1 MNQPNDFV
9 IDSYFEKCMKYQD
22 RRKVVVL
29 VDLKKKAADQKEKP
43 EYRIEN
49 KSRNLVAKIEVD
61 GCLFPKDSMPQK
73 CDYLVLVYFKK
84 NEKVAYFVELKG
96 KELDIAIEQ
105 IQETIKNTH
114 KKLFGFSLR
123 CRISQSKMQ
132 PIKATGQQKEK
143 LIKYLKKYHN
153 ENTSNVVSTELVKI
167 GKTPLIETI

>member
-1 MNQPNDFV
+1 MSQDDDFV
-9 IDSYFEKCMKYQD
+9 IDSYFEKCIEYRD

-29 VDLKKKAADQKEKP
+29 VDSKKKAVDQKEKP

-49 KSRNLVAKIEVD
+49 NGQNLVAKIEVD
-61 GCLFPKDSMPQK
+61 GCLFPKDSEPKK
-73 CDYLVLVYFKK
+73 CDYLVLVYFKT
-84 NEKVAYFVELKG
+84 NQKVAYFVELKG
-96 KELDIAIEQ
+96 KDLKTAIEQ
-105 IQETIKNTH
+105 IKETLKNTH
-114 KKLFGFSLR
+114 KHLTGFSFR

-153 ENTSNVVSTELVKI
+153 ENTSNVVPTELVKI